1 MNNYMKYLIYSAA
14 IAIMAASCSSEELKQ
29 ESELGKAKMEFCLTT
44 SECPVEIISRATL
57 VPEVDN
63 FTVKISKDGEI
74 IKTGTLNELKKE
86 SPVFL
91 EASDD
96 GTDYEVEAYSC
107 ENPGDAVLDKP
118 YFYGSKITTV
128 VKDETATAEVE
139 CSLQQFQVSFVP
151 SSEFMSSFRTD
162 ANVEEQG
169 GEKFKLTV
177 TDANERE
184 VPFTF
189 SDLDKSA
196 YFNGDKIS
204 SYIKINIKGTTI
216 KGFPVD
222 FTDIIEPEDGKLEKK
237 DHLIIKLNV
246 SESNTL
252 KIKASNF
259 EL

>member
-1 MNNYMKYLIYSAA
+1 
-14 IAIMAASCSSEELKQ
+14 MAASCSSEEIKQ
-29 ESELGKAKMEFCLTT
+29 ESEYGKAKMEFCLTT
-44 SECPVEIISRATL
+44 SECPVEIISRATP
-57 VPEVDN
+57 VPDVDD
-63 FTVKISKDGEI
+63 FTIKISNDGEM
-74 IKTGTLNELKKE
+74 IKTGTLKELKKE

-91 EASDD
+91 EASDN

-107 ENPGDAVLDKP
+107 ENPGDAILDKP

-128 VKDETATAEVE
+128 VKDETAIAEII
-139 CSLQQFQVSFVP
+139 CSLQQFMVSFVP

-169 GEKFKLTV
+169 GEKFKLV
-177 TDANERE
+177 VSDENGRE

-189 SDLDKSA
+189 SDLNKSA
-196 YFNGDKIS
+196 YFNGDKPS
-204 SYIKINIKGTTI
+204 SYIKIKITGTTV

-222 FTDIIEPEDGKLEKK
+222 FTDIIKPEDGKLEMK

-252 KIKASNF
+252 KIKASN
-259 EL
+259 LKL

>member
-1 MNNYMKYLIYSAA
+1 
-14 IAIMAASCSSEELKQ
+14 MAASCSGEEIKQ
-29 ESELGKAKMEFCLTT
+29 EFEHGKAKMEFRLTT
-44 SECPVEIISRATL
+44 SESPVEIISRATP
-57 VPEVDN
+57 VPDVDD

-74 IKTGTLNELKKE
+74 IKTGTLKELKKE
-86 SPVFL
+86 SPIFL
-91 EASDD
+91 EASND
-96 GTDYEVEAYSC
+96 GIKYNVEAFSSDKL
-107 ENPGDAVLDKP
+107 EDAVLDKP
-118 YFYGSKITTV
+118 YFYAIEPV
-128 VKDETATAEVE
+128 VMYPDETVTAELV
-139 CSLQQFQVSFVP
+139 CSLQQFMVSFVP
-151 SSEFMSSFRTD
+151 SSKFMNSFRTD

-169 GEKFKLTV
+169 GEKFKLTI
-177 TDANERE
+177 TDENGRE

-196 YFNGDKIS
+196 YFNGEKTS

-222 FTDIIEPEDGKLEKK
+222 FTDIVEPKDGKLEMK

>member
-1 MNNYMKYLIYSAA
+1 MKHLIYSAA
-14 IAIMAASCSSEELKQ
+14 IAIMAASCSGEEIKQ
-29 ESELGKAKMEFCLTT
+29 EFEHGKAKMEFRLTT
-44 SECPVEIISRATL
+44 SECPVEIISRATP
-57 VPEVDN
+57 VPDVDD

-74 IKTGTLNELKKE
+74 IKTGTLKELKKE
-86 SPVFL
+86 SPIFL
-91 EASDD
+91 EASND
-96 GTDYEVEAYSC
+96 GIKYNAEAFSSDKL
-107 ENPGDAVLDKP
+107 EDAVLDKP
-118 YFYGSKITTV
+118 YFYAIEPV
-128 VKDETATAEVE
+128 VMYPDETVTAELV
-139 CSLQQFQVSFVP
+139 CSLQQFMVSFVP

-162 ANVEEQG
+162 G
-169 GEKFKLTV
+169 FKLTV
-177 TDANERE
+177 TDENGRE

-196 YFNGDKIS
+196 YFNGEKTS

-222 FTDIIEPEDGKLEKK
+222 FTDIVEPKDGKLEMK

>member
-1 MNNYMKYLIYSAA
+1 MKHLIYSAA
-14 IAIMAASCSSEELKQ
+14 IAIMAASCSSEEIKQ
-29 ESELGKAKMEFCLTT
+29 ESEYGKAKMEFRLTT
-44 SECPVEIISRATL
+44 SECPVEIISRATP
-57 VPEVDN
+57 VPDVDD

-74 IKTGTLNELKKE
+74 IKIGTLKELKKE

-91 EASDD
+91 EASEN

-118 YFYGSKITTV
+118 YFYGSKTTTV
-128 VKDETATAEVE
+128 VKDETAIAEVE
-139 CSLQQFQVSFVP
+139 CSLQQFMVSFVP
-151 SSEFMSSFRTD
+151 SSEFMNSFRTD
-162 ANVEEQG
+162 G
-169 GEKFKLTV
+169 FKLTI
-177 TDANERE
+177 TDENGRE

-196 YFNGDKIS
+196 YFNGEKTS

-222 FTDIIEPEDGKLEKK
+222 FTDIIEPEDGKLDKK

>member
-1 MNNYMKYLIYSAA
+1 MNNNMKHLIYSAA
-14 IAIMAASCSSEELKQ
+14 IAIMAASCSSEEIKQ
-29 ESELGKAKMEFCLTT
+29 ESEYGKAKMEFRLTT
-44 SECPVEIISRATL
+44 SECPVEIISRATP
-57 VPEVDN
+57 VPDVDD

-74 IKTGTLNELKKE
+74 IKTGTLKELKKE

-91 EASDD
+91 EASEN

-128 VKDETATAEVE
+128 VKDETAIAEIE
-139 CSLQQFQVSFVP
+139 CSLQQFMVSFVP

-162 ANVEEQG
+162 G
-169 GEKFKLTV
+169 FKLTI
-177 TDANERE
+177 TDENGRE

-196 YFNGDKIS
+196 YFNGEKTS
-204 SYIKINIKGTTI
+204 SYIKINIKGTTV

-222 FTDIIEPEDGKLEKK
+222 FTDIIEPEDGNLEMK

>member
-1 MNNYMKYLIYSAA
+1 MKHLIYSAA
-14 IAIMAASCSSEELKQ
+14 IAIMATSCSGEEIKQ
-29 ESELGKAKMEFCLTT
+29 ESEHGKAKMEFRLTT
-44 SECPVEIISRATL
+44 SECPVEIISRATP
-57 VPEVDN
+57 VPDVDD

-74 IKTGTLNELKKE
+74 IKTGTLKELKKE
-86 SPVFL
+86 SPIFL
-91 EASDD
+91 EASND
-96 GTDYEVEAYSC
+96 GIKYNAEAFSSDKL
-107 ENPGDAVLDKP
+107 EDAVLDKP
-118 YFYGSKITTV
+118 YFYAIEPV
-128 VKDETATAEVE
+128 VMYPDETVTAELV
-139 CSLQQFQVSFVP
+139 CSLQQFMVSFVP

-162 ANVEEQG
+162 G
-169 GEKFKLTV
+169 FKLTV
-177 TDANERE
+177 TDENGRE

-196 YFNGDKIS
+196 YFNGEKTS
-204 SYIKINIKGTTI
+204 SYIKINIKGTTV

-222 FTDIIEPEDGKLEKK
+222 FTDIVEPKDGKLDKK

>member
-1 MNNYMKYLIYSAA
+1 MKHLIYLAA
-14 IAIMAASCSSEELKQ
+14 IAIMAASCSSEEIKQ
-29 ESELGKAKMEFCLTT
+29 ESEYGKAKMEFRLTT
-44 SECPVEIISRATL
+44 SECPVEIISRATP
-57 VPEVDN
+57 VPDVDD

-74 IKTGTLNELKKE
+74 IKTGTLKELKKE
-86 SPVFL
+86 SPIFL
-91 EASDD
+91 EASND
-96 GTDYEVEAYSC
+96 GIKYNVESFSSDKL
-107 ENPGDAVLDKP
+107 EDAVLDKP
-118 YFYGSKITTV
+118 YFYAIEPV
-128 VKDETATAEVE
+128 VMYPDETVTAELV
-139 CSLQQFQVSFVP
+139 CSLQQFMVSFVP

-162 ANVEEQG
+162 G
-169 GEKFKLTV
+169 FKLTI
-177 TDANERE
+177 TDENGRE

-196 YFNGDKIS
+196 YFNGEKTS

-222 FTDIIEPEDGKLEKK
+222 FTDIVEPKDGKLKMK

>member
-1 MNNYMKYLIYSAA
+1 MNNNMKHLIYSAA
-14 IAIMAASCSSEELKQ
+14 IAIMAASCSSEEIKQ
-29 ESELGKAKMEFCLTT
+29 ESEYGKAKMEFRLTT
-44 SECPVEIISRATL
+44 SECPIEIISRATP
-57 VPEVDN
+57 VPDVDD

-74 IKTGTLNELKKE
+74 IKTGTLKELKKE

-91 EASDD
+91 EASEN
-96 GTDYEVEAYSC
+96 GTNYEVEAYSC

-128 VKDETATAEVE
+128 VKDETAIAEVE
-139 CSLQQFQVSFVP
+139 CSLQQFMVSFVP

-162 ANVEEQG
+162 G
-169 GEKFKLTV
+169 FKLTI
-177 TDANERE
+177 TDENGRE

-196 YFNGDKIS
+196 YFNGEKTS

-222 FTDIIEPEDGKLEKK
+222 FTDIVEPKDGKLEMK

>member
-1 MNNYMKYLIYSAA
+1 MKHLIYSAA
-14 IAIMAASCSSEELKQ
+14 IAIMATSCSGEEIKQ
-29 ESELGKAKMEFCLTT
+29 ESEHGKAKMEFRLTT
-44 SECPVEIISRATL
+44 SECPVEIISRATP
-57 VPEVDN
+57 VPDVDD

-74 IKTGTLNELKKE
+74 IKIGTLKELKKE
-86 SPVFL
+86 SPIFL
-91 EASDD
+91 EASND
-96 GTDYEVEAYSC
+96 GIKYNVEAFSSDKL
-107 ENPGDAVLDKP
+107 EDAVLDKP
-118 YFYGSKITTV
+118 YFYAIEPVVMYPDKTV
-128 VKDETATAEVE
+128 TAELV
-139 CSLQQFQVSFVP
+139 CSLQQFMVSFVP

-162 ANVEEQG
+162 ANVTEQG

-177 TDANERE
+177 TDENGRE

-196 YFNGDKIS
+196 YFNGEKTS

-222 FTDIIEPEDGKLEKK
+222 FTDIVEPKNGKLEMKN
-237 DHLIIKLNV
+237 HLIIKLNV

>member
-1 MNNYMKYLIYSAA
+1 MKHLIYSAA
-14 IAIMAASCSSEELKQ
+14 IAIMAASCSSEEIKQ
-29 ESELGKAKMEFCLTT
+29 ESEYGKAKMEFRLTT
-44 SECPVEIISRATL
+44 SECPVEIISRATP
-57 VPEVDN
+57 VPDVDD
-63 FTVKISKDGEI
+63 FTVKISKGEEM
-74 IKTGTLNELKKE
+74 IKTGTLKELKKE

-91 EASDD
+91 EASEN

-107 ENPGDAVLDKP
+107 ENPGDAVIDKP

-128 VKDETATAEVE
+128 VKDETAIAEIE
-139 CSLQQFQVSFVP
+139 CSLQQFMVSFVP

-162 ANVEEQG
+162 G
-169 GEKFKLTV
+169 FKLTI
-177 TDANERE
+177 TDENGRE

-196 YFNGDKIS
+196 YFNGEKTS

-222 FTDIIEPEDGKLEKK
+222 FTDIVEPKDGKLEMK

>member
-1 MNNYMKYLIYSAA
+1 MKHLIYSAA
-14 IAIMAASCSSEELKQ
+14 IAIMAASCSSEEIKQ
-29 ESELGKAKMEFCLTT
+29 ESEYGKAKMEFRLTT
-44 SECPVEIISRATL
+44 SECPVEIISRATP
-57 VPEVDN
+57 VPDVDD

-74 IKTGTLNELKKE
+74 IKTGTLKELKKE

-91 EASDD
+91 EASEN

-128 VKDETATAEVE
+128 VKDETAIAEIE
-139 CSLQQFQVSFVP
+139 CSLQQFMVSFVP

-162 ANVEEQG
+162 G
-169 GEKFKLTV
+169 FKLTI
-177 TDANERE
+177 TDENGRE

-189 SDLDKSA
+189 SDLDKSG
-196 YFNGDKIS
+196 YFNGEKTS

-222 FTDIIEPEDGKLEKK
+222 FTDIVEPKDGKLDKE

>member
-1 MNNYMKYLIYSAA
+1 MNNNMKHLIYSAA
-14 IAIMAASCSSEELKQ
+14 IAIMATSCSGEEIKQ
-29 ESELGKAKMEFCLTT
+29 ESEHGKAKMEFRLTT
-44 SECPVEIISRATL
+44 SECPVEIISRATP
-57 VPEVDN
+57 VPDVDD

-74 IKTGTLNELKKE
+74 IKTGTLKELKKE
-86 SPVFL
+86 SPIFL
-91 EASDD
+91 EASND
-96 GTDYEVEAYSC
+96 GIKYNAEAFSSDKL
-107 ENPGDAVLDKP
+107 EDAVLDKP
-118 YFYGSKITTV
+118 YFYAIEPV
-128 VKDETATAEVE
+128 VMYPDETVTAELV
-139 CSLQQFQVSFVP
+139 CSLQQFMVSFVP

-162 ANVEEQG
+162 G
-169 GEKFKLTV
+169 FKLTV
-177 TDANERE
+177 TDENGRE

-196 YFNGDKIS
+196 YFNGEKTS
-204 SYIKINIKGTTI
+204 SYIKINIKGTTV

-222 FTDIIEPEDGKLEKK
+222 FTDIVEPKDGKLDKK